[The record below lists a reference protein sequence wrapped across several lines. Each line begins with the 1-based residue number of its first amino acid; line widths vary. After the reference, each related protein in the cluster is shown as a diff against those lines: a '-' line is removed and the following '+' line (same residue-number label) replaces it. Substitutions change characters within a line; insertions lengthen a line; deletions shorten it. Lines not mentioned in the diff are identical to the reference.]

1 LRYKLAIHL
10 ILIAICSIAFSTP
23 GWGGEPVPILQGE
36 YRLGD
41 SPQTPEEGLAW
52 LTVDTDSPSWMVFPT
67 DQGHPVEEFTN
78 VWRRFRL
85 REDVFP
91 DATLYVTGWPSFEA
105 YLDGILIYRVGSL
118 YPDPKNKLV
127 HHSWHLIPLPSGYS
141 GKTLYFRMY
150 SAHPDA
156 YWDRVSP
163 SVASR
168 SDHLIDMV
176 RRELAQT
183 TAGLFLIIIGCG
195 ATFVF
200 VRRGFQPALSLG
212 FFAISIGAI
221 SALHTEIAPMLFEP
235 SVFWWYATHIP
246 LYTFPV
252 GLWMFLNDITDRE
265 YPILARLWQVQA
277 LYGTGALVAD
287 ILGYYPML
295 MTDLYLGILSISI
308 LIAVYVT
315 FLNLYRQK
323 RRPETDQTEAKL
335 LGAGFALLILS
346 GTHDIL
352 AGLNM
357 IPFSAPLFPFGV
369 LLFSV
374 SLVIL
379 LERRFAQAH
388 DQLRSY
394 SRDLE
399 KRVDERTHDLG
410 VKNTALEHAMDELKE
425 AQHQLIMREK
435 MASLGDLVAG
445 IAHEVNTPIG
455 AVSSSADVAERCVDK
470 LSRIIDHAPGTEA
483 LRQEKNYRQAFE
495 LLKDN
500 TGLIKNAAD
509 RIARIVRSL
518 RSFARLD
525 EAEFQTVSIQEGID
539 STLDLV
545 NHQIKGKV
553 DIIKNYGADV
563 PPIECFPNRL
573 NQVFM
578 NLLVNAAQSIE
589 ETGMITITTELK
601 GSDVVV
607 SVQDTGKGI
616 SNENI
621 KHIFDPGFTTKGVG
635 VGTGLGLSISY
646 KIIEDHG
653 GSIEVDSA
661 PGVGSVFRLFLPIR
675 QADLA
680 DPKPISS
687 GNSNGF

>member
-1 LRYKLAIHL
+1 MPHTSR
-10 ILIAICSIAFSTP
+10 STP
-23 GWGGEPVPILQGE
+23 
-36 YRLGD
+36 
-41 SPQTPEEGLAW
+41 
-52 LTVDTDSPSWMVFPT
+52 
-67 DQGHPVEEFTN
+67 
-78 VWRRFRL
+78 FR
-85 REDVFP
+85 
-91 DATLYVTGWPSFEA
+91 S
-105 YLDGILIYRVGSL
+105 
-118 YPDPKNKLV
+118 
-127 HHSWHLIPLPSGYS
+127 
-141 GKTLYFRMY
+141 
-150 SAHPDA
+150 
-156 YWDRVSP
+156 
-163 SVASR
+163 
-168 SDHLIDMV
+168 
-176 RRELAQT
+176 
-183 TAGLFLIIIGCG
+183 GCG
-195 ATFVF
+195 C
-200 VRRGFQPALSLG
+200 
-212 FFAISIGAI
+212 
-221 SALHTEIAPMLFEP
+221 
-235 SVFWWYATHIP
+235 
-246 LYTFPV
+246 
-252 GLWMFLNDITDRE
+252 FLTTSRTVE

-277 LYGTGALVAD
+277 LYSTGALVAD

-410 VKNTALEHAMDELKE
+410 VKNTALEHAMDELEE

-455 AVSSSADVAERCVDK
+455 AVSSSADVAERCVYK
-470 LSRIIDHAPGTEA
+470 LSRITDDAPGTEA

-500 TGLIKNAAD
+500 TDLIKNAAD

-675 QADLA
+675 
-680 DPKPISS
+680 
-687 GNSNGF
+687 